1 MHFKNHTI
9 AVAVAVSLLAG
20 IAVPNDAHAW
30 PFKRKPKQATSQN
43 QNQASA
49 PSQLPSAAQTQ
60 EFVDARMHETLSSID
75 RHLASLS
82 AVSRAG
88 EAPRKSGIIG
98 PTVAGASGPYR
109 PAQAPLGS
117 GTRPYNSGYGS
128 DSGYGNNQGSV
139 DTSVLYR
146 RVQIQ
151 WNGSAVD
158 LLQSMASQLNYS
170 LVQNASV
177 RAKVRLEGRAMT
189 VEQTLEEIARQI
201 NGQADIIVSPSR
213 RTITLMPK

>member
-9 AVAVAVSLLAG
+9 AVAVSLALLTG
-20 IAVPNDAHAW
+20 LSVPSSAHAW
-30 PFKRKPKQATSQN
+30 PFKRKNSAQAQ
-43 QNQASA
+43 QQAQSRSR
-49 PSQLPSAAQTQ
+49 SQLPSTAQTQ

-75 RHLASLS
+75 RQLSSLS

-88 EAPRKSGIIG
+88 EAPRKPGIIG
-98 PTVAGASGPYR
+98 PTVAGSSGPYQ
-109 PAQAPLGS
+109 PAMSPLGS
-117 GTRPYNSGYGS
+117 GTQPYNSGNI
-128 DSGYGNNQGSV
+128 SGGYPSAPV
-139 DTSVLYR
+139 DTSVLNR

-170 LVQNASV
+170 LIQNAQV